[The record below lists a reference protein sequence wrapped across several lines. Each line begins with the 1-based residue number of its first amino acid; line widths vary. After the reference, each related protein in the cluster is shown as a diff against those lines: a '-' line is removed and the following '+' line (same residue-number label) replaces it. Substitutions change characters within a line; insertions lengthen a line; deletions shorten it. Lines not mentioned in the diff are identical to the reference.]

1 MFLRALLVSLHDR
14 IRDEG
19 SRDLLA
25 TEPTPVEPIDGAL
38 RGIDG
43 IELHINFTLR
53 KRMSTAWRLV
63 GLESLPE
70 NHARL

>member
-25 TEPTPVEPIDGAL
+25 TKPTPVEPIDGTL

-43 IELHINFTLR
+43 IELHINFTLQ
-53 KRMSTAWRLV
+53 KGMSTV
-63 GLESLPE
+63 
-70 NHARL
+70 